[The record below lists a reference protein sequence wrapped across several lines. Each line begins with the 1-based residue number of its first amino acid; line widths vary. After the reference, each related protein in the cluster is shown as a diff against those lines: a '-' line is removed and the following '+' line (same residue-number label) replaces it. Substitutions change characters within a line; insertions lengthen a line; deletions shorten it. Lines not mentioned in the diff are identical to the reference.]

1 MIPIRDDVPRR
12 QFPFITLTIIGLN
25 VVVFFWELLLGPE
38 LLEQNLLRWAIV
50 PARYTVPD
58 VEQSFT
64 LPQQIL
70 PFFTSM
76 FLHGG
81 WTHLLGNMWSL
92 WIFGDNVEDRLGR
105 FRFLGFYLLGGII
118 AELLHIYTNAGSELP
133 TIGASGAIAAVMGAY
148 FRLYPRANILM
159 VIPPFLFGPFFVVP
173 AVLFLGW
180 WFMLQFFN
188 GTLSLLASP
197 DQFGGIAWWAHI
209 GGFVFGALLCSI
221 IKVKN
226 FYRRHHDEE
235 AQFSW

>member
-1 MIPIRDDVPRR
+1 MIPLRDDVPRR
-12 QFPFITLTIIGLN
+12 QFPFITLTIIGVN
-25 VVVFFWELLLGPE
+25 AAVFFYELMLGPE
-38 LLEQNLLRWAIV
+38 LLEQKLFDWAIV

-58 VEQSFT
+58 ISQMFT
-64 LPQQIL
+64 LPQKIM

-105 FRFLGFYLLGGII
+105 LRFLALYLLGGIM
-118 AELLHIYTNAGSELP
+118 AALLHIYTNAGSELP

-148 FRLYPRANILM
+148 LRLYPRANVLM
-159 VIPPFLFGPFFVVP
+159 LIPPFFFGPFFAVP

-180 WFMLQFFN
+180 WFILQFFN
-188 GTLSLLASP
+188 GSLSLLARP
-197 DQFGGIAWWAHI
+197 EQFGGIAWWAHV

-235 AQFSW
+235 AEFSW